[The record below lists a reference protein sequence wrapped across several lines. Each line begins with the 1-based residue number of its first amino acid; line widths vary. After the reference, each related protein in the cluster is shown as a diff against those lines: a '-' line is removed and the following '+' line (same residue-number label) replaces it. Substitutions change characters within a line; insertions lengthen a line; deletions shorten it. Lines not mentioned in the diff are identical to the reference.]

1 MCLKT
6 TTTTI
11 TAKKYIMIYISSPLY
26 TTSVLCDA
34 GNETD
39 QVKIAIKKYKN
50 GWSILRVK

>member
-26 TTSVLCDA
+26 TTSVLSDA

-39 QVKIAIKKYKN
+39 QVKIAIKKYRN
-50 GWSILRVK
+50 G